1 MRPGR
6 AMLSFVRPPL
16 STRCPAPAPSS
27 ATRAAMPPR
36 PSRPPAF
43 PGCFTSRSLRA
54 LTVAQAARL
63 QLTELSARAGRGL
76 LDLVAPGWCRLC
88 ASPCPALA
96 ALCEHCAASVA
107 WIDGACERCGAP
119 VPTADRPL
127 GLPVAGPVRV
137 RDCSGC
143 AGTRWRHD
151 RIVAAGVYT
160 GALRDLVLL
169 HKFHGDPGARAFLVE
184 ALVDRFGRLE
194 RLDLADSAASV
205 AVCPVPQHPLK
216 SLVRGRDP
224 CRELADPLARAV
236 GLPCVRLLRKVRWT
250 RPQMRLGR
258 PERRRNPRGVFRPRR
273 AAPAHVVLVDD
284 VVTTGSTVS
293 ECARALK
300 DAGARRVDVLAAARA
315 LA

>member
-1 MRPGR
+1 MR
-6 AMLSFVRPPL
+6 SN
-16 STRCPAPAPSS
+16 TRRS
-27 ATRAAMPPR
+27 
-36 PSRPPAF
+36 PAF
-43 PGCFTSRSLRA
+43 PGCFTSRSLRV
-54 LTVAQAARL
+54 LTVAQVARL
-63 QLTELSARAGRGL
+63 QLAELSARAGRGL

-88 ASPCPALA
+88 QSPCPALA
-96 ALCEHCAASVA
+96 ALCENCAASVP

-119 VPTADRPL
+119 VPVRNEPL
-127 GLPVAGPVRV
+127 GLSRPNSVAV

-143 AGTRWRHD
+143 VGTRWRHD

-184 ALVDRFGRLE
+184 ALVQRFGRLQHFHSV
-194 RLDLADSAASV
+194 DSVDSVDRVDPHGSV

-216 SLVRGRDP
+216 SLLRSRDP
-224 CRELADPLARAV
+224 CRELADGLARAV

-250 RPQMRLGR
+250 RPQMRLSR
-258 PERRRNPRGVFRPRR
+258 PERRRNPRDVFRSRR
-273 AAPAHVVLVDD
+273 AAPAYVVLIDD

-315 LA
+315 LG